1 MGDVE
6 EGVEEEEDDLGDEE
20 ELVDA
25 EEGGYCWMDV
35 VFVGGFNQLGLDLTV
50 KGLQFFLVQ

>member
-6 EGVEEEEDDLGDEE
+6 EGIEEEEDDLGDEE

-25 EEGGYCWMDV
+25 EEGGYC
-35 VFVGGFNQLGLDLTV
+35 
-50 KGLQFFLVQ
+50 

>member
-25 EEGGYCWMDV
+25 EEGGYC
-35 VFVGGFNQLGLDLTV
+35 
-50 KGLQFFLVQ
+50 